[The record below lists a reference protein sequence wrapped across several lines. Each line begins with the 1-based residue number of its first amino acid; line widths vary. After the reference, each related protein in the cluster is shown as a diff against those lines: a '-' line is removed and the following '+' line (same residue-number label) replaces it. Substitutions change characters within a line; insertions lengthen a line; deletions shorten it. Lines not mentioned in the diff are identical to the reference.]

1 MLEIPKSPSTT
12 TASSGSRTPDERLTR
27 YRIWLASFS
36 TSYPSGV
43 EGNEPWQVAVRFCY
57 VLDCAATLLSDP
69 HRRIRDRTIPS
80 AARVGG
86 ATRRRRSESPLD
98 ALGLAHRWL

>member
-43 EGNEPWQVAVRFCY
+43 RPPAG
-57 VLDCAATLLSDP
+57 
-69 HRRIRDRTIPS
+69 
-80 AARVGG
+80 ARV
-86 ATRRRRSESPLD
+86 ARLRRELF
-98 ALGLAHRWL
+98 